1 VNFFSRSFPP
11 IPRRGRWL
19 AALALLLALGGC
31 KVGLYSNLNEQEANE
46 IVAALS
52 GEGIDA
58 AKSRVEG
65 NNWQVE
71 VDESRMGAALDVL
84 RAQGLPNER
93 YATMGEVFQ
102 KQGLVSTPSEER
114 MRYIYAISQELSQTL
129 RHVDGVVSARV
140 HVVIPANDPLSEKI
154 RPSSAAVF
162 IKHRPDVDIR
172 LLAPAVKDMVAHS
185 IEGLTHDQVSLS
197 LFEARRPAIAGAG
210 VPRRHARPAAGA
222 GPVLDLH
229 RCGAARP
236 AAAGRHLPDGAA
248 HAAAQAR
255 PGLAQLD
262 APPGVQALTAD
273 AGIDHRTRHT
283 AGRTRPDGSRAPGDA
298 LQPASRGRPAPELAA
313 RQLAGPPPL
322 ARAAGRGRTGGARQ
336 PGAARPC
343 R

>member
-1 VNFFSRSFPP
+1 VNPFSRSLSL

-52 GEGIDA
+52 TEGIDA

-71 VDESRMGAALDVL
+71 VDESRMGVALDVL

-93 YATMGEVFQ
+93 FATMGEVFQ

-197 LFEARRPAIAGAG
+197 LFEARRPA
-210 VPRRHARPAAGA
+210 V
-222 GPVLDLH
+222 
-229 RCGAARP
+229 
-236 AAAGRHLPDGAA
+236 AAAGVRGAGGA
-248 HAAAQAR
+248 GGAGGASDAR
-255 PGLAQLD
+255 GQPMVLGLFSAS
-262 APPGVQALTAD
+262 TAMVLL
-273 AGIDHRTRHT
+273 G
-283 AGRTRPDGSRAPGDA
+283 
-298 LQPASRGRPAPELAA
+298 LLLLAA
-313 RQLAGPPPL
+313 VCLMVLPSLLRKQGLDWRSWTRRQVF
-322 ARAAGRGRTGGARQ
+322 RR
-336 PGAARPC
+336 
-343 R
+343 